1 MLICVCWR
9 NSTASAESNAATW
22 STDKFETIDD
32 FDMAQ
37 AAPATAAELL
47 PMCSRCGCGE
57 DEEPD
62 TLGDEEPN
70 ESGNES
76 ESDNEL
82 SC

>member
-1 MLICVCWR
+1 MVAHHISKST
-9 NSTASAESNAATW
+9 NSAHDTEHNQLPGMARPSDDDAELTLGG
-22 STDKFETIDD
+22 T
-32 FDMAQ
+32 
-37 AAPATAAELL
+37 LL

-62 TLGDEEPN
+62 TLDDEEPN